1 MSEKRPDFGLE
12 EELKRRLKLDG
23 SATTSAA
30 NRETLKPSMGKGN
43 QGKEMKRK
51 VKFDVPASGSAA
63 NQEILKPPTQKRNQ
77 DKEMKRKVKSD
88 APASTGS
95 VANREILEPP
105 MEKRNQDK
113 EMKRKVRFHVRESTG
128 SVANQETLKPPME
141 KRNQDKK
148 MKRKVKFDVPAS
160 TGSVA
165 NQKTLKPPT
174 EKTNQGKEMKRKV
187 TFDLP
192 ASGSVANEETLKPP
206 REKKNQVDE
215 DGLKAQMGERS
226 STSLS
231 LPRSTSKDQTP
242 TLLWKKKLTCDDLHA
257 GNLKVPAGLFVAK
270 RRRDRMMVVPFLDN
284 KGAVWEMQASYH
296 GLSLNWNKFA
306 KEHGLQ
312 PNDVIFFYDDDSIS
326 EYYIIHYEKSGEGHS
341 ESSFYGSSTTCHKF
355 SFHCIM
361 SHTSLFLTGPRYGSP
376 F

>member
-77 DKEMKRKVKSD
+77 DKEMKRKVKLD

-148 MKRKVKFDVPAS
+148 MKRMVKFDVPAS

-192 ASGSVANEETLKPP
+192 ASGSVANQETLKPP
-206 REKKNQVDE
+206 RKKEIKVTLIFTSTPIDE

-257 GNLKVPAGLFVAK
+257 GNLK
-270 RRRDRMMVVPFLDN
+270 
-284 KGAVWEMQASYH
+284 ASYH

-361 SHTSLFLTGPRYGSP
+361 SHTSLFLTGPRYSSP
-376 F
+376 S